1 MILTGFFLILH
12 VIKYLIA
19 IGLSL
24 MNAFVGRFTLIF
36 LFSVLFTACFNNKK
50 DDQDSILTPKIE
62 DKGSPLIDVG
72 LPLVINVNDP
82 VIKDVWPQ
90 FATVYVTGDSFTL
103 NASFSDD
110 RKLEKFW
117 FDINPVFQLSV
128 DNSGWEYT
136 DTRSLTGTIRGF
148 TNKYKIP
155 SSIDGGFYKLIV
167 NCMDSA
173 GNLATPVQ
181 TYFIIRNTFD
191 DSIPLCKI
199 TSLDTNNYNNN
210 FVSIGGTVTVDGFT
224 SDNISVKYYDVRVKN
239 KNSQQVISTLVSQD
253 QVYSSPVPVATSWT
267 VPAGTPLGWYQ
278 VVLRSVDRYNNM
290 DSLTVDVRVQ
300 P

>member
-1 MILTGFFLILH
+1 MIMKFLNLFSS
-12 VIKYLIA
+12 KIA
-19 IGLSL
+19 IYTSL
-24 MNAFVGRFTLIF
+24 LIVVI
-36 LFSVLFTACFNNKK
+36 LFSSCFNKKK
-50 DDQDSILTPKIE
+50 DDQDSIITPKIE

-72 LPLVINVNDP
+72 MPLVINVNDP
-82 VIKDVWPQ
+82 VIKDIWPQ
-90 FATVYVTGDSFTL
+90 FATVYITGDSFEL

-110 RKLEKFW
+110 RKLERFW

-136 DTRSLTGTIRGF
+136 DTRFLNGTIRGF

-155 SSIDGGFYKLIV
+155 TGIDGGFYKLIV
-167 NCMDSA
+167 NCADSA

-191 DSIPLCKI
+191 DSIPKCFI

-210 FVSIGGTVTVDGFT
+210 FVSIGGTVTVDGSVT
-224 SDNISVKYYDVRVKN
+224 DNISIKYYDVRVKN
-239 KNSQQVISTLVSQD
+239 KNSQQVISSLTQQD
-253 QVYSSPVPVATSWT
+253 QVYTSPVPVATTWT

-290 DSLTVDVRVQ
+290 DSLTVDFRVQ